1 MRGSMF
7 DPYRED
13 IIKWCADGITCTE
26 MIERLGGGYL
36 RASLYE
42 YIRHCGLR
50 EPKHYEKYIKRNK
63 CDECEFCHEFRNWK
77 GTMDKSNRICT
88 KSWQVVNHDVV
99 YSPTWCE
106 KGGENGKYLRKL

>member
-1 MRGSMF
+1 MGRSMF

-13 IIKWCADGITCTE
+13 IKRWCEDGLTCTQMLE
-26 MIERLGGGYL
+26 KLGGGYL

-42 YIRHCGLR
+42 YIRRYELR
-50 EPKHYEKYIKRNK
+50 YPKKYEKCQDRNK

-77 GTMDKSNRICT
+77 GTFDKSNRICT
-88 KSWQVVNHDVV
+88 KSWQVISHGVV

-106 KGGENGKYLRKL
+106 KGGTNG